1 MSVKYFSEMRTAAP
15 EVPAPAAPP
24 AKAPEA
30 PAAPAKSP
38 APEAPSQQVEAP
50 PSPERDAVKFKL
62 QAEQAAK
69 KHGFSV
75 RVTISSSNKS
85 MMISIDPGEDII
97 TQRDALKLAVNLD
110 TIDKAW
116 KLMDEPLQ
124 KVGGSWGIKLAKV
137 G

>member
-1 MSVKYFSEMRTAAP
+1 MAIKYFSEIRTAAP
-15 EVPAPAAPP
+15 EVPPAPEAP
-24 AKAPEA
+24 KAEA
-30 PAAPAKSP
+30 PAAPAMDK
-38 APEAPSQQVEAP
+38 APEVPSSQVETP
-50 PSPERDAVKFKL
+50 SSPEKDAVKFKL

-69 KHGFSV
+69 KFGFAV

-85 MMISIDPGEDII
+85 MMVSIDPGEDII

-110 TIDKAW
+110 TIDKGW

-137 G
+137 A

>member
-1 MSVKYFSEMRTAAP
+1 MSIKYFSEMRTAAP
-15 EVPAPAAPP
+15 EVPAP
-24 AKAPEA
+24 EA
-30 PAAPAKSP
+30 P
-38 APEAPSQQVEAP
+38 APEAPSKDVNVP
-50 PSPERDAVKFKL
+50 SSPEKDAVKFKL

-69 KHGFSV
+69 KFGFAV

-85 MMISIDPGEDII
+85 MMVSIDPGEDII

-110 TIDKAW
+110 TIDKNW
-116 KLMDEPLQ
+116 KLMDEPMQ